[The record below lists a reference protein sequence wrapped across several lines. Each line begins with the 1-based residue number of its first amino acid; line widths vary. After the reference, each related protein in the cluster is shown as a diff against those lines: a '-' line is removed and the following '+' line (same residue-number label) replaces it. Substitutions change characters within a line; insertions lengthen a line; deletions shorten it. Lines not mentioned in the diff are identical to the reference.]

1 MGTNLNVEG
10 SDPGRRTIRK
20 VTLRIFPIVGL
31 LYVFNYMDRSNI
43 SYAELGMRD
52 DLGITTATFGAV
64 ASIFFLA
71 YVALEIPSNM
81 MLKKIG
87 ARLWLARIAI
97 SWGLVTVVTGF
108 VNSVTHLY
116 VARIALGIA
125 EAGLFPG
132 LLLYLTFWY
141 RGRERGRAIAMLALA
156 QPIAMIL
163 GSMTGGWIL
172 DHAHWLDIS
181 SWRWVFILQGAPA
194 VLIGIVTLVWLPNR
208 PADARFLN
216 PDERAWLQAEIDK
229 EYTQDGAGGAAQE
242 TVRGQ
247 LRTLKNRKVL
257 YLAVA
262 NFFAACGLYGFS
274 FFLPKIVQ
282 QLDPSYSATNIGLL
296 GAIPFL
302 VGAVGMLLIARNSD
316 RTGERRFHVIGLMLL
331 GAVGLGGTIAFR
343 HSPTPALI
351 CLSMVAIGVLGYM
364 APYWALAARVLPREQ
379 TAVGLAGINS
389 IAALGGFVSPY
400 LIGKNA
406 TADDVTVGLY
416 FPIGCLIVCAV
427 MLAFLKVPRDQ
438 RDSGERARPAA
449 GVTA

>member
-1 MGTNLNVEG
+1 MAAHLDAEDPAALG
-10 SDPGRRTIRK
+10 SRVTRK
-20 VTLRIFPIVGL
+20 VTYRIFPIVGL

-43 SYAELGMRD
+43 SYAQLGMEHE
-52 DLGITTATFGAV
+52 LGITTATFGAV
-64 ASIFFLA
+64 AAIFFLA
-71 YVALEIPSNM
+71 YVVLEIPSNM
-81 MLKKIG
+81 MLKKVG

-108 VNSVTHLY
+108 VHSVTHLY
-116 VARIALGIA
+116 VARIALGVA

-172 DHAHWLDIS
+172 DHVHWADMS
-181 SWRWVFILQGAPA
+181 GWRWVFILQGAPA
-194 VLIGIVTLVWLPNR
+194 ILIGLVTLVWLPDR
-208 PADARFLN
+208 PSDARFLT
-216 PDERAWLQAEIDK
+216 PVESRWLQSEIDK
-229 EYTQDGAGGAAQE
+229 EYTDGPGHKE
-242 TVRGQ
+242 TVRDQ
-247 LRTLKNRKVL
+247 LRAMKNRKVL
-257 YLAVA
+257 YLAFA

-296 GAIPFL
+296 GTIPYL
-302 VGAVGMLLIARNSD
+302 VGAAGMLLVARNSD
-316 RTGERRFHVIGLMLL
+316 RTGERRLHVIALMLL
-331 GAVGLGGTIAFR
+331 GAVGLFGTIVFR
-343 HSPTPALI
+343 HDPVPAMI
-351 CLSMVAIGVLGYM
+351 CLSLVAIGVLGYM

-389 IAALGGFVSPY
+389 IAALGGFFSPY
-400 LIGKNA
+400 IIGKNA

-416 FPIGCLIVCAV
+416 FPIVCLVVCAV
-427 MLAFLKVPRDQ
+427 LLAFLKVPRDRQ
-438 RDSGERARPAA
+438 PADAPAA
-449 GVTA
+449 PTTAGV

>member
-1 MGTNLNVEG
+1 MGTNLTVEG
-10 SDPGRRTIRK
+10 SDPGTRTIRK

-71 YVALEIPSNM
+71 YVVLEIPSNM
-81 MLKKIG
+81 MLKKVG

-108 VNSVTHLY
+108 VSSVGHLY

-156 QPIAMIL
+156 QPVAMIL

-172 DHAHWLDIS
+172 DHAHWLDLS

-194 VLIGIVTLVWLPNR
+194 VLIGIATLLWLPDR
-208 PADARFLN
+208 PADARFLA

-229 EYTQDGAGGAAQE
+229 EYTGRGPAKE
-242 TVRGQ
+242 TVRDQ
-247 LRTLKNRKVL
+247 LQALKNRKVL
-257 YLAVA
+257 YLAFA

-316 RTGERRFHVIGLMLL
+316 RTGERRLHVIGLMLL
-331 GAVGLGGTIAFR
+331 GALGLAGTIAFR
-343 HSPTPALI
+343 HSPVPALV
-351 CLSMVAIGVLGYM
+351 CLSLVAVGVLGYM

-400 LIGKNA
+400 VIGKNA

-416 FPIGCLIVCAV
+416 FPIGCLVVCAV
-427 MLAFLKVPRDQ
+427 MLAFLKAPRDE
-438 RDSGERARPAA
+438 RDSGDQPRA
-449 GVTA
+449 TAETPV